1 MRIYYDID
9 LDTRKIDR
17 RELHGE
23 AIVRAGRYLIA
34 RTLLERGAARPVE
47 RQHADP
53 ERARAGHD
61 PAAPV
66 DHLHEQ
72 AATLER
78 AAPGHQ
84 VRARRRQP
92 RDVGGPRA
100 QRLVQ

>member
-1 MRIYYDID
+1 LQYA
-9 LDTRKIDR
+9 TSA
-17 RELHGE
+17 
-23 AIVRAGRYLIA
+23 AIASPSRS
-34 RTLLERGAARPVE
+34 
-47 RQHADP
+47 
-53 ERARAGHD
+53 HD